1 MSELFEVKQ
10 LKCKVCG
17 RVFETP
23 NTNRKVCSDSCYS
36 TDYWLDRV
44 KRKDCREQL
53 VINHIVYQ
61 IGNETDTFKGYD
73 GARWYILYNNG
84 VLRTTTNLWHNGTL
98 PEAMWELLPDN
109 AKFITREEYNLLQ
122 EAQGNGSNTIR

>member
-1 MSELFEVKQ
+1 MSEQV
-10 LKCKVCG
+10 KCKVCG
-17 RVFETP
+17 HIFET
-23 NTNRKVCSDSCYS
+23 NKDESICSYTCSS
-36 TDYWLDRV
+36 VDYWLDRV
-44 KRKDCREQL
+44 KRKACSDQI
-53 VINHIVYQ
+53 VVNHVVYQ
-61 IGNETDTFKGYD
+61 IGNETDTFKGFN
-73 GARWYILYNNG
+73 GMGWYILYENG